1 MGRRRTMVQPVLLTA
16 DNSGTRLDLFVV
28 QKLPELSRSF
38 IQKLIEDG
46 HITLNGKPARS
57 SLKLKEG
64 DAVSVVIA
72 PPEPTRHQAEDIALD
87 IIYEDADLIVIN
99 KPAGMT
105 THPAPGNP
113 THTLVNAVLSHLP
126 NLPEADNAAR
136 PGIVH
141 RLDKDTSGLIIIA
154 KTRSALENL
163 SDQFKSRTVK
173 KTYTALLKGGM
184 TPKTGIIDAPIGRDR
199 AHRQKMAVCETGR
212 PARTQYTVLFYYA
225 GYTLVEARPETGRT
239 HQIRVHLACM
249 GHAIVGDVTYG
260 SKSEIIGRQALH
272 AGRLSFNLPSTGKLV
287 EFTAPLPPDMQ
298 SAIDKLK

>member
-1 MGRRRTMVQPVLLTA
+1 MVQPLLLTVDTTGA
-16 DNSGTRLDLFVV
+16 RLDLFVV

-38 IQKLIEDG
+38 IQKLVEDG
-46 HITLNGKPARS
+46 HVTVNGKPARS
-57 SLKLKEG
+57 SLRLKNG

-72 PPEPTRHQAEDIALD
+72 GPEPTTHKAENIAID
-87 IIYEDADLIVIN
+87 IIYEDADLMVVN

-126 NLPEADNAAR
+126 NLPEGDNAAR

-154 KTRSALENL
+154 KTRSALANL
-163 SDQFKSRTVK
+163 SDQFKSREVK

-184 TPKTGIIDAPIGRDR
+184 TPKNGIIDAPIGRDR
-199 AHRQKMAVCETGR
+199 AHRQKMAVCDTGR
-212 PARTQYTVLFYYA
+212 PARTAYTVMKYYE

-239 HQIRVHLACM
+239 HQIRLHFACM
-249 GHAIVGDVTYG
+249 GHAIVGDATYG

-272 AGRLSFNLPSTGKLV
+272 ASRLNFKLPSTGKMV

-298 SAIDKLK
+298 GAIDRLK